1 MDVVSGWVDGWWVN
15 DRMIGGRMMDGWVGW
30 MMGGRMHAS
39 VGGEMIKIIIDSVP
53 IVGKAPSHPL
63 LIMLITVL

>member
-1 MDVVSGWVDGWWVN
+1 M
-15 DRMIGGRMMDGWVGW
+15 GRW

-39 VGGEMIKIIIDSVP
+39 VGGEMDKIIIDSVP

-63 LIMLITVL
+63 PSVMLITVL

>member
-1 MDVVSGWVDGWWVN
+1 
-15 DRMIGGRMMDGWVGW
+15 

-39 VGGEMIKIIIDSVP
+39 VGGEMEKMIIDSVP

-63 LIMLITVL
+63 PSTMPTTALYGRYYFPRFMGEI